1 MSDSIEYL
9 IEGFIEGVRTIPH
22 DVSVNLDPL
31 QARQMGLDA
40 AYAALAPMIWAEKVG
55 ETLDTTEATRLLKVS
70 RQALAKRVAAGTLLG
85 LPGRGTTHYPTWQFD
100 FENGSLRPEAREIF
114 EIFVTEL
121 GKLDAY
127 ALSVWM
133 NSPSTSFGG
142 IAPCEWIEKKRD
154 PRPVLDAVR
163 RVAGRLAS

>member
-9 IEGFIEGVRTIPH
+9 IAGFAEGVHKIPH
-22 DVSVNLDPL
+22 EVSVSLDPV
-31 QARQMGLDA
+31 QAHRMGLEA
-40 AYAALAPMIWAEKVG
+40 AYAVLAPMIWAARVG
-55 ETLDTTEATRLLKVS
+55 ETLETTEVTRLLRVS

-85 LPGRGTTHYPTWQFD
+85 LPGRGTTHYPVWQFD
-100 FENGSLRPEAREIF
+100 FENGSLRPDAREIF

-133 NSPSTSFGG
+133 NTPSSSFDGL
-142 IAPCEWIEKKRD
+142 APCEWLVKKRD
-154 PRPVLDAVR
+154 PRPVFDAAR

>member
-9 IEGFIEGVRTIPH
+9 IAGFTEGAHKIPH
-22 DVSVNLDPL
+22 DVSVNLDPV
-31 QARQMGLDA
+31 AAHRMGLEA

-55 ETLDTTEATRLLKVS
+55 ETLDTTQVTRLLQVS
-70 RQALAKRVAAGTLLG
+70 RQALAKRVTAGTLLG
-85 LPGRGTTHYPTWQFD
+85 LPGRGTTHYPAWQFD
-100 FENGSLRPEAREIF
+100 FDNGSLRPEAREIF

-121 GKLDAY
+121 GKLDVY

-133 NSPSTSFGG
+133 NTPSALFDGL
-142 IAPCEWIEKKRD
+142 APCEWLVKKRD
-154 PRPVLDAVR
+154 PRRVLDAAR